1 MRLSRIARLARL
13 PHNRGMG
20 EIYLEL
26 QRNGA
31 YLRCTAV
38 DADTAEEAVAIGPAN
53 DPEGV
58 KRLAVLKLKNR
69 LEARKPGRPGG
80 PGLRV

>member
-1 MRLSRIARLARL
+1 MA
-13 PHNRGMG
+13 

-31 YLRCTAV
+31 YLKCTAV
-38 DADTAEEAVAIGPAN
+38 DAATGEEAVAIGPAN

-58 KRLAVLKLKNR
+58 KRLAILKLQTR
-69 LEARKPGRPGG
+69 LRRPDDKGRGG
-80 PGLRV
+80 VRA

>member
-1 MRLSRIARLARL
+1 MS
-13 PHNRGMG
+13 

-31 YLRCTAV
+31 YLKCTAV
-38 DADTAEEAVAIGPAN
+38 DAASGEEAMAIGPLN

-58 KRLAVLKLKNR
+58 KRLAVLKLQNR
-69 LEARKPGRPGG
+69 LRELAQARSRGRGG
-80 PGLRV
+80 LSV

>member
-1 MRLSRIARLARL
+1 MS
-13 PHNRGMG
+13 

-31 YLRCTAV
+31 YLKCTTEHA
-38 DADTAEEAVAIGPAN
+38 ATGEEAVAVGPLK

-58 KRLAVLKLKNR
+58 KRLAVLKLKNKLAGR
-69 LEARKPGRPGG
+69 NPGGSGKPG
-80 PGLRV
+80 LTV

>member
-1 MRLSRIARLARL
+1 MS
-13 PHNRGMG
+13 

-31 YLRCTAV
+31 YLKCTAV
-38 DADTAEEAVAIGPAN
+38 DSATGEEAMAIGPAN

-58 KRLAVLKLKNR
+58 KRLAVQKLKNK
-69 LEARKPGRPGG
+69 LSQGRGTPPAG
-80 PGLRV
+80 PGLKI

>member
-1 MRLSRIARLARL
+1 MS
-13 PHNRGMG
+13 

-31 YLRCTAV
+31 YLKCTAIDSV
-38 DADTAEEAVAIGPAN
+38 SGEEAMAVGPVN

-58 KRLAVLKLKNR
+58 KRLAVQKLKIKLNQ
-69 LEARKPGRPGG
+69 GRTPPAAG
-80 PGLRV
+80 PGIKI

>member
-1 MRLSRIARLARL
+1 
-13 PHNRGMG
+13 MG
-20 EIYLEL
+20 EVYLEL

-31 YLRCTAV
+31 YLKCTAV
-38 DADTAEEAVAIGPAN
+38 DAETAEEAMAVGPVN

-58 KRLAVLKLKNR
+58 KRLAVQKLKIKLDSR
-69 LEARKPGRPGG
+69 RGGGSGR